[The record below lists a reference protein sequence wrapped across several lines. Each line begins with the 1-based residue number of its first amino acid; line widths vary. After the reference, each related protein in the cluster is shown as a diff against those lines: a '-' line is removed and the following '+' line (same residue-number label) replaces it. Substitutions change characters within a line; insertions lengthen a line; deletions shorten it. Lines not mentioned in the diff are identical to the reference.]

1 MLCIPFRRFSSLFLV
16 SIIFFVHLGSTAYF
30 DIVMSHNAG
39 PVENVNTKLEK
50 IEEKLEKRETELEE
64 AKQELKKKKEDPEA
78 KIGVAK
84 AERDVAEAKIEKAEL
99 NDDADAKKRAI
110 SMWNDAEVEVKRI
123 QNILSSGMFLWSW
136 FFPIL
141 ISC

>member
-39 PVENVNTKLEK
+39 PVENVNTKLKK
-50 IEEKLEKRETELEE
+50 IEEKLEKKETELEE
-64 AKQELKKKKEDPEA
+64 AKKGKLPAEEIAKAEL
-78 KIGVAK
+78 GVAK
-84 AERDVAEAKIEKAEL
+84 AERDVADAKIEKAEL

-110 SMWNDAEVEVKRI
+110 SMWNDAEAEVKRI

>member
-1 MLCIPFRRFSSLFLV
+1 MSFCCASHFVVFPLYFL
-16 SIIFFVHLGSTAYF
+16 SQSFIFVHLGSTAYF

-84 AERDVAEAKIEKAEL
+84 AEIAVAEAKIEKAK
-99 NDDADAKKRAI
+99 ADGVDENSIHFQAL
-110 SMWNDAEVEVKRI
+110 VKYYAGLVDGAF
-123 QNILSSGMFLWSW
+123 LSSLR
-136 FFPIL
+136 
-141 ISC
+141 